1 MTDVSFPMAF
11 LAGILS
17 FLSPCVL
24 PLVPSYVSFIT
35 GASFEDLTGAVDR
48 KRIRFLTITNSLA
61 FILGFSVIFV
71 ALGAS
76 SSFLGRFLL
85 DYQEWIRTVGGII
98 VIVFGLFVAGILRLD
113 FLLRDR
119 KFHLSGKPVGY
130 FGTFLIGMTFAAG
143 WTPCIG
149 PILGTILVYASS
161 KGSAAYGFKLLAVYS
176 LGLGL
181 PFFVSSLAINSFLSY
196 SKILLRYMRG
206 IMIASGM
213 LLVAFGIIL
222 LTNQIGRIST
232 LFPDL
237 GIKF

>member
-1 MTDVSFPMAF
+1 MAF